1 MLPGKTFIGAIR
13 VTNKTPV
20 KTIKIVSV
28 KYISNQLNDVSDD
41 IFINHEYKFKQEELR
56 IVFKCSIINT
66 K

>member
-1 MLPGKTFIGAIR
+1 
-13 VTNKTPV
+13 V